1 MRTTL
6 VLDDQLFRDLKTAAA
21 ARGRS
26 MTSLIED
33 ALRVALHQPV
43 APVAIPPLPVSRST
57 GGVVAGVDIMDSTSV
72 RAALDSDRPL
82 DAVR

>member
-6 VLDDQLFRDLKTAAA
+6 ALNDQLFRELKTAAA
-21 ARGRS
+21 ARGCS
-26 MTSLIED
+26 MTSIIED
-33 ALRVALHQPV
+33 ALRVALNQPQ
-43 APVAIPPLPVSRST
+43 APLVLPPLPVSRST

>member
-1 MRTTL
+1 VALNQPQAPL
-6 VLDDQLFRDLKTAAA
+6 VL
-21 ARGRS
+21 
-26 MTSLIED
+26 
-33 ALRVALHQPV
+33 
-43 APVAIPPLPVSRST
+43 PPLPVSRST